1 MIAHLKVC
9 QKALECFGWK
19 GRRAV
24 HGLIA
29 QGVAVEENR
38 LGLTGIGRVCG
49 STSPYVLSRLEHG
62 AEQDPE
68 DKDTFPMV
76 PATR

>member
-1 MIAHLKVC
+1 MIAHLKGC
-9 QKALECFGWK
+9 EKALECFGWT

-38 LGLTGIGRVCG
+38 LGLTGIGRVCRIHIPVCTQ
-49 STSPYVLSRLEHG
+49 SS
-62 AEQDPE
+62 
-68 DKDTFPMV
+68 
-76 PATR
+76 